1 MIEVPQ
7 SVLAYFQNR
16 DVETAV
22 DHLLAT
28 DKGSKTKLIGVERW
42 EHLSGYY
49 RANLAARQTPVEF
62 AILLEALWCA
72 VWTGIPAAWR
82 ACPPTEPA
90 RPDLAVN
97 VMTVWEH
104 GCFDRR
110 FEVDGMA
117 VELAVALSANEGI
130 QLGVVLYDA
139 EERTLLTDDALP
151 GWSKSEDYDTYWTDD
166 EIVALAATID
176 PSPFQ
181 VCVEAA
187 LSAVDC
193 ALKIR

>member
-28 DKGSKTKLIGVERW
+28 DKASKTKLAGVERW
-42 EHLSGYY
+42 EHLPGYY

-72 VWTGIPAAWR
+72 VWTGVPAAWR
-82 ACPPTEPA
+82 ACPPAEPA

-97 VMTVWEH
+97 VTTVWEQ

-117 VELAVALSANEGI
+117 IELAVALSTNEGI

-139 EERTLLTDDALP
+139 EENTLLTDDALP
-151 GWSKSEDYDTYWTDD
+151 GWSKSEDYDTYWTDG
-166 EIVALAATID
+166 EIVPLAATID

-181 VCVEAA
+181 ARVQGA
-187 LSAVDC
+187 LSAVDR
-193 ALKIR
+193 ALKMR